1 MGRRNRREPIPEP
14 TEIKLGSFAKV
25 ENHADGQWKVQYL
38 TGATS
43 VKDYTCPGCN
53 GVISMGTPHVVAW
66 HDDASK
72 DDRRH
77 WHTACWKRRVPRK
90 F

>member
-14 TEIKLGSFAKV
+14 SEIKLGGFAKT
-25 ENHADGQWKVQYL
+25 ETHADGDWKVQYL

-43 VKDYTCPGCN
+43 TKDYICPGCS
-53 GVISMGTPHVVAW
+53 GTISVGTPHVVAW
-66 HDDASK
+66 LEDGSAEA
-72 DDRRH
+72 RRH

-90 F
+90 Y